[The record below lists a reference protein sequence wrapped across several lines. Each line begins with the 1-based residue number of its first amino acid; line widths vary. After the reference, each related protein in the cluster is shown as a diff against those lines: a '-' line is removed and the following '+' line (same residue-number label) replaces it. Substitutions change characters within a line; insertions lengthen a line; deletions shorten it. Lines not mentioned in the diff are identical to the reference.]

1 MVRPIIV
8 DCAADRLD
16 LKEAALYGELQPF
29 GFILFAR
36 HCLEPA
42 QVRGLV
48 AALHQAVGRA
58 APVLIDQEGGRVA
71 RLCPP
76 HWRRPPPAAAF
87 ADLWLRDPEAAVRAA
102 YLNSRL
108 IAGDLAPLGVTVD
121 CLPVLDLKFHG
132 AHHIIGDR
140 AYGERPEPVIALGR
154 AAAEGLMAGGVLP
167 VVKHIP
173 GHGRAAADS
182 HLELPHVAAP
192 AEALRRLDFPPF
204 AALADLPIAMTA
216 HITYEAFDPTTPAT
230 WSRRVIGEVIRGEI
244 GFAGVLLSDDV
255 SMKALSGPLAERAR
269 RSLDAG
275 CDIALLC
282 NASFEERRAVL
293 EGVADLPAGDFD
305 RLNRLMQPPAADTVD
320 VAAAGDELE
329 RLLSVPKERP

>member
-1 MVRPIIV
+1 MVRPIIL
-8 DCAADRLD
+8 DCAADRLEPE
-16 LKEAALYGELQPF
+16 EAALYGELQPF

-36 HCLEPA
+36 HCLEPS
-42 QVRGLV
+42 QVRDLV

-87 ADLWLRDPEAAVRAA
+87 ADLWERDPEAAARAA

-108 IAGDLAPLGVTVD
+108 IAADLEPLGVTVD

-154 AAAEGLMAGGVLP
+154 AAADGLMAGGVLP
-167 VVKHIP
+167 VIKHIP

-230 WSRRVIGEVIRGEI
+230 WSRRIVGDIIRGEI
-244 GFAGVLLSDDV
+244 GFAGVLLSDDI
-255 SMKALSGPLAERAR
+255 SMKALAGPMAERAR

-282 NASFEERRAVL
+282 NASFEERRSVL
-293 EGVADLPAGDFD
+293 EGVDDLSAMDFD
-305 RLNRLMQPPAADTVD
+305 RLDRLMTPPPADTID
-320 VAAAGDELE
+320 VTAVMDELE
-329 RLLSVPKERP
+329 RLLPMTEGRP

>member
-1 MVRPIIV
+1 MVRPIIL

-16 LKEAALYGELQPF
+16 LKEAALYRDLQPF

-36 HCLEPA
+36 HCLEPS

-48 AALHQAVGRA
+48 DALHQAVGRP

-76 HWRRPPPAAAF
+76 HWRRPPPAVAF
-87 ADLWLRDPEAAVRAA
+87 ADLWQRDPEAAARAA

-108 IAGDLAPLGVTVD
+108 IASDLQPLGVTVD

-192 AEALRRLDFPPF
+192 AEALRRLDFAPF
-204 AALADLPIAMTA
+204 AALANLPIAMTA

-230 WSRRVIGEVIRGEI
+230 WSQRVIGDVIRGEI
-244 GFAGVLLSDDV
+244 GFAGALLSDDV
-255 SMKALSGPLAERAR
+255 SMKALSGPMAERAR

-275 CDIALLC
+275 CDLALL
-282 NASFEERRAVL
+282 
-293 EGVADLPAGDFD
+293 
-305 RLNRLMQPPAADTVD
+305 
-320 VAAAGDELE
+320 
-329 RLLSVPKERP
+329 